1 MEISLSVKT
10 LHALAYSHL
19 LLIVTRTFLSP
30 QLLNFL
36 EHISA
41 IGSRRLFKIKYF
53 FKKSINPD
61 KLFPHYYNSC
71 RKACGGVNSMELDA
85 MHTLGTEFLLNERVV
100 LTLLI
105 TSLCEV
111 LSSRR
116 ASVS

>member
-1 MEISLSVKT
+1 
-10 LHALAYSHL
+10 
-19 LLIVTRTFLSP
+19 
-30 QLLNFL
+30 
-36 EHISA
+36 
-41 IGSRRLFKIKYF
+41 
-53 FKKSINPD
+53 
-61 KLFPHYYNSC
+61 
-71 RKACGGVNSMELDA
+71 MELDA